1 MSYKTKSR
9 VKRCGFF
16 YLSLFIRKKKNMR
29 KLFNLILMMGL
40 LFFVSCTEISQP
52 SEITFGSSSKQ
63 MANTLVITKAQLD
76 SICTVDLLP
85 NYDTWMSVNF
95 TDYETN
101 IVYVKRMYIKS
112 YSEDVEVIYILI
124 GDNEPYKITIRTA
137 E

>member
-1 MSYKTKSR
+1 
-9 VKRCGFF
+9 
-16 YLSLFIRKKKNMR
+16 MR

-124 GDNEPYKITIRTA
+124 GDNEPYKITVNDLIEIFGFDNTVSAYTA
-137 E
+137 GRILEKYVS